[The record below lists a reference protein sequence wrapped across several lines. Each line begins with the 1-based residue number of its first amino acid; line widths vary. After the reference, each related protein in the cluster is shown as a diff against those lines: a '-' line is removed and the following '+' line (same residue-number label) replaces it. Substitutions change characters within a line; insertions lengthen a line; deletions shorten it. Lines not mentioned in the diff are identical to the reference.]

1 MKSLSKRA
9 ISLILAVLMIMDVF
23 TPVAVVA
30 STNSPQNNVHVLDE
44 VPESETNS
52 QNNDI
57 LIPAKPQTNPEEDT
71 LVPAEVPGQ
80 NSSQNSSQKPAQKPV
95 QNNKTPN
102 QLYKSWTLVNPG
114 KTTYAKGDILDLSQ
128 LSVRVTKEDGTVT
141 TLSYVQLLK
150 DTNFDIIENVGNKI
164 NLQPG
169 KGSVTL
175 VGPSLNPITV
185 NIVVNDSA
193 DKLQGTNSKDELVPA
208 IDPQAKEEN
217 DELVVAENPNDKKTN
232 IIEGNEQNSPEKD
245 KLLENE
251 KDALEGTVLAQV
263 AGKETEGNPSG
274 LPAFDPLKALGL
286 NKEDRELT
294 EEELE
299 AGLTKVELPT
309 LNEAPVSPVFARSTY
324 QSTGLIGD
332 ANLKEDL
339 GLDMSDEIVPEAV
352 GAGNTEDLQNVLQ
365 LDGKKFNIRTNFQTK
380 VANGPIRAGQYFN
393 IKLDDKLTLKDKFS
407 LQPIKY
413 NGQVIATAK
422 YNAAENTIT
431 YKLIA
436 DIIEDI
442 SVPVNIPVDYN
453 TQNIAPDENG
463 NFVVINKISGLGV
476 INPKDFN
483 PKKVNK
489 FGNVTN
495 QITEPGRKEVTEI
508 IESGDKEHKVYLEE
522 WSTPVIEDKNLVGF
536 NWTFTVTSDTDLN
549 SLGYRANFTTVKGS
563 GLGEIKD
570 VKINGQDVELTDQ
583 LQNGLGIVDSK
594 HHTLEVPA
602 EGITYTFYT
611 EVTDKQSAYMV
622 DFSLALTA
630 QNKVGAKRCIAD
642 EGYNLDDIAVATTS
656 RVGMNNRTTIL
667 GEFPIIDGAKW
678 TVTDAV
684 STGDNNEILP
694 LEQRTLGGDQ
704 SQTGTQIAVYK
715 LNSDGQMVEDKAAE
729 ETIRATEAQETY
741 QVADQPVGTIAAY
754 VYDTAINKDENQP
767 EAKKE
772 LTLGGVEIAIND
784 KPLADD
790 SLQMEGSL
798 EVSEKE
804 VPQAVGAGD
813 LNLDGKKFKIRTRFD
828 TSTKFGPIRKGQNFK
843 IHLDDKLKVNDQ
855 SSLEPIKYN
864 GKVIATPSYDSTH
877 KIITYTITEDINEN
891 IKLPLTIPVDYDI
904 NNITLDPDGTFTV
917 INKVTG
923 IGVTD
928 PKALLPEKIDKN
940 GNPAGTIIEPGR
952 HDVIQIFDD
961 EHDKSYAVNIDTKG
975 NPVVEDGEMKSINW
989 TIRVHSTEDLLGLG
1003 YKLNITAVEGSGL
1016 KEIKEVKINGQPVG
1030 LSEQLENSTGIV
1042 DSKHHSLTESTN
1054 DIVYTFNT
1062 PVKTV
1067 QSAYMLD
1074 VSGILT
1080 KRNNLLGAT
1089 RLILDDAYKA
1099 DVISEAT
1106 PTRVGMNNRTTIQG
1120 KFVTK
1125 DTATWTVTDGVLTGD
1140 DRDPNKNNGLP
1151 WETRTLGGK
1160 QTIQN
1165 NNSVSVVYGVDTD
1178 SNSST
1183 YGQMVV
1189 KRTETT
1195 INALPKKEK
1204 DPEGTQSVG
1213 NIAVYKI
1220 ETSLTDAT
1228 TDEKTAKD
1236 YSLGGVSISK
1246 YKDVV
1251 IEQIWNLPDGGEMPA
1266 QNIEVIDKADNLS
1279 LALKKVSKEAGK
1291 NRIITIPDVKF
1302 WDFVTEKGKNV
1313 YIAKKLGIK
1322 QNLPTDLVTI
1332 GDKQY
1337 RYNENSNYYKEDTKT
1352 YQIRNSAIESTIKTP
1367 ANFTVVK
1374 VDSKDPTKKLSGAVF
1389 YLLGNNGVEVETD
1402 ANGKAE
1408 FKNIAPG
1415 TYTLAENKAPEGYKL
1430 DRSTKIIT
1438 VADNGEISVSGDNI
1452 QLLARAA
1459 KTEKV
1464 NHNKYPNWPDYMN
1477 TMHYGKITKN
1487 GTTNQVEFYIYLK
1500 PDSDNGAGGTNRD
1513 TRFNISI
1520 PGVSITDVTAYDVSP
1535 TDRNK
1540 VRAAMEKQ
1548 VIDELN
1554 FGTNVINANSKVG
1567 TIRGASNVF
1576 DNYTSRTGYQIYF
1589 PKARFANDWGFLVK
1603 VKADIGNRDATS
1615 ITYDWL
1621 TTVNTANETNLTK
1634 TINLVKTASDGE
1646 DSTNK
1651 IIVTNE
1657 AFEKSPIKITKFAD
1671 QFDIDGNRIKLEDA
1685 EFALKDSEGNLISNK
1700 YAKKDGEVDFGMFPP
1715 GTYKLEEVKAPDGYQ
1730 KSDVYFEVVVNE
1742 KGEVSYNAK
1751 FEDSIGKPKPGQ
1763 DFIIEKGEDTQA
1775 PDKELITRVEQR
1787 LEYQENEP
1795 GDIGQ
1800 KTGTWEAYRYE
1811 SLKYHAD
1818 ITLSDTKPGTRFEIQ
1833 FDPNLD
1839 FTQYFSSFP
1848 KIKVNGVDVADPYFD
1863 YNTNLLTYVYNDK
1876 SQGGPG
1882 TASINLRGI
1891 IPSKFY
1897 AKETGSYPFTIK
1909 VRPKGTNTLGN
1920 PVIDKQSI
1928 NADYERYDTGTGE
1941 PSQSYYFRDVYKK
1954 EDGNWYV
1961 TAISYFN
1968 PLGDRSVGVKT
1979 LNYNWL
1985 TTTFQD
1991 QNIARWTGKGYD
2003 PLYKLNDIKI
2013 YRTEYE
2019 RHYDLNGVPLN
2030 KYMPLSYG
2038 IRPEQDPYSYSLVY
2052 HQPINLNEK
2061 IDRRYNDFRI
2071 DYDPNRYDKNGLIS
2085 NKAKAPLKITTP
2097 AIRHGEGY
2105 VIEQTFKITDI
2116 EKFNKTWRA
2125 FYMSN
2130 GNLESAF
2137 ASRANVNTAI
2147 GDQTGGEIPK
2157 FYKEIVGLINR
2168 KYVPGQ
2174 FKLIKHDE
2182 IDPNKKLPNATF
2194 ALTDEKGNTIYRSS
2208 NANGIVDF
2216 SNIAPGRYTLEEYK
2230 APDKYQLTNKKWQ
2243 VIVQMDGSV
2252 RILETSITG
2261 GGQSYVGDN
2270 IKIIKI
2276 PVSNKPVGEKFRVY
2290 KKDGDGQPL
2299 EGAKFKITKPD
2310 GTPVFDE
2317 VASNPQGIVEFQSLL
2332 QEGQTYI
2339 LEETQAPA
2347 GYLEP
2352 SVKKWVLKVEGGK
2365 VKVYNYSTS
2374 TEKKGQKSILGEK
2387 GTEWIDVKNRN
2398 TIGWTQ
2404 YDNRWKGW
2412 AGNSEKAEYL
2422 GTRIIAKNTDEK
2434 YVIQRYIINP
2444 EGRSIE
2450 RSNVS
2455 IHRQLPE
2462 YQNMDWFDETKFKV
2476 NTDIKVFTLDKTFN
2490 GLVSDLRLNDY
2501 NATDITDQVKTS
2513 MKQEAG
2519 RFGEPQRL
2527 GFELPKT
2534 TKPIVIDIKAP
2545 YKDEDGGVGT
2555 GMDWTES
2562 GTTYWKADYYENA
2575 SEIKTTGSTTTQ
2587 EGGNIVGSY
2596 ISEGSLDVTNE
2607 MKTTGFKLKKVKEGE
2622 KPSPIQGAVFKLT
2635 GPGNSTDERTVRTGP
2650 NGIVSFDGL
2659 KPGEY
2664 KLVETEPAPG
2674 YEKATNTWTVTV
2686 SKDGKTYI
2694 KEDKE
2699 TRSASN
2705 TTVSVAQLSA
2715 EEARTASPIS
2725 YALKN
2730 GNLLFDSLT
2739 TEELNRSLA
2748 ETVMGKDSENLEI
2761 GDEIV
2766 GQPVGQGNTDPISE
2780 YNVDSTNANIKV
2792 SAGAVNTTDGSRD
2805 VKVKITPKTKQTGSN
2820 RSHWILLVDRS
2831 KDFSGKNNLDN
2842 NINKFLTDLRA
2853 KADTPGAEVYISMIE
2868 YSAVN
2873 NMNKLLVS
2881 KKNIKDFDG
2890 ANQYSY
2896 AMGSLEPTQ
2905 FDGQYNLKEENVTVR
2920 DYLSAAGIDRRHT
2933 NNTRDGAVN
2942 LEKTVNANIGNLTN
2956 EAYDNKYV
2964 INFAAF
2970 NTNNAVRNATGG
2982 SGYNKF
2988 RQFESM
2994 WAFNTKGYKRV
3005 YVHTDQESTELSG
3018 TRGDFANYINGN
3030 ADYKKLY
3037 LTQKYILRNKNN
3049 KKAREFGPYVQKDV
3063 LDPILNNNA
3072 NFSSQGKEESLLK
3085 NGNLDILLNNNIR
3098 LQSYKISK
3106 NGNQTQN
3113 EDNPTANFINLK
3125 NIALGVGESLEL
3137 NYKIILDQSAS
3148 NNEDHIIHSRMNYKA
3163 DNQTSDLDP
3172 NKMTTRRNA
3181 STPATFTV
3189 SHNTPDNGTL
3199 SVSPTKAK
3207 AGDIITVT
3215 AKPKTNYKLK
3225 YLYYRD
3231 GNGNQVDIV
3240 GNSFEMPAANVT
3252 VFAEFEQD
3260 TQPQPTEHTITSYTD
3275 GKGNSVTASVST
3287 ATKDQT
3293 INLQATINK
3302 DYTLEGIWIED
3313 QAGNKIQDVTNYS
3326 FRMPDKNVFIKAN
3339 FKKKP
3344 QAKTYYV
3351 SPTIE
3356 QGKGRV
3362 VVNPTSDMSTG
3373 FTKAAEGEKV
3383 TFSIRTQAGWQV
3395 KKDSVYAWKSDGK
3408 GKVDDLVFDGVNGSF
3423 TMPNTSVTINV
3434 TFETEKIPADS
3445 YVATVDPTM
3454 TGGNISVSQRIV
3466 KAGERVRFTISPW
3479 DGYKNTAQSVLP
3491 SQGGTPVKVQSDE
3504 QGYYFIMPK
3513 SNVTVSGTFVK
3524 DTNPGAYKVTIGQTQ
3539 HGRVY
3544 ASPTSANANDE
3555 VTLSALADKGYVFD
3569 SYSVTDASGQ
3579 NVQLTGNKFTMPAS
3593 AVSVSANFK
3602 YVGDEITT
3610 GSVAQIT
3617 NKQIGLELKV
3627 HKKNRYD
3634 ANLANA
3640 IFNIW
3645 KANDKYEKQGN
3656 ILATGV
3662 SDENGLVEFKDKEG
3676 HKVNLPKGK
3685 YVLEEAFAPLGYKKP
3700 TSPWKLDIVE
3710 ENGKL
3715 VAKYNGPEET
3725 TSSYLASEKAKDVNN
3740 TGVTTNVNGIKYS
3753 SRLTRIN
3760 TEGKT
3765 YVQRIYIDT
3774 RDYVSTDPNNKENI
3788 VNVQIK
3794 PKYKREE
3801 IDTPGQPPV
3810 TIKDG
3815 VKTAYR
3821 STYEIIG
3828 LAKDPTQAQITD
3840 ILQNYDVS
3848 KKDVRSVNTARWRPF
3863 DWGFDEDQLNLKPGV
3878 YFIDVEGFYDDV
3890 IITGES
3896 DKNDKYTITGDDL
3909 GKIDLNVD
3917 FFDGARQFEQ
3927 LVFDKNTSS
3936 FESKAFEGASYQGGI
3951 EAVRQR
3957 YEDRLYANYISQGYD
3972 AQTSRQY
3979 AKYNAD
3985 QWANAKET
3993 GQKYKR
3999 ALSKKA
4005 TLNRTEYT
4013 GGYIVPSIDG
4023 TPASHIPTRIDIS
4036 SLYSSSK
4043 TNTVPQEGM
4052 TITNDDETYN
4062 ITFSKHGKDSD
4073 DATVEEI
4080 TKRRL
4085 EGGVFKLQRKVREDF
4100 YEDVEGSTVASAFN
4114 GYFGFR
4120 GLKPGRYRLMEV
4132 QAPKGYKPIEGP
4144 LLYFTVE
4151 TVSLISDKIAD
4162 PRTGQYIKMSDVD
4175 YYFPTSTDPYTL
4187 GTTAHKF
4194 DTLKMKDPT
4203 DSAKEILLKDARN
4216 VDLETSKIINPEN
4229 NQEVLFK
4236 DMSIKFPEL
4245 KDKDGNPLTDSA
4257 GKPLKD
4263 TYRISELQIT
4273 PKSNGYISLEYDK
4286 ANGVYQYVPEKST
4299 SEKDGKLV
4307 DYVTSATAK
4316 NMGKI
4321 INTKPGKGEVT
4332 INKVDENGKALV
4344 GTANDAGT
4352 LVAGA
4357 KFKLTNTLTGDTEE
4371 KFVGT
4376 DGTLKFTGLKIG
4388 TYKLEEISSP
4398 DGHINT
4404 DQEWHFTVGGKTLDP
4419 YTADI
4424 APTGRNLTD
4433 KITLTTN
4440 KVSVLNPKDKTS
4452 TEVKEGSEIHPHIGE
4467 SLEFDNN
4474 FKIDP
4479 SVKINPGDYFVVNLT
4494 NNIDLNGVFE
4504 DEADNLDIF
4513 ADGVG
4518 TIAKAKYD
4526 KKNGTITY
4534 IFTDYAKSYNLLTF
4548 SNKITAF
4555 INLYENKKSAGK
4567 ISVGMNVGSSTTN
4580 NKDIKLVYD
4589 LDMLDYKDYEGNNLN
4604 MTSKIVKYNPITGEF
4619 VHYYYVNRLRT
4630 SLKRSEFQF
4639 SSDQY
4644 IDNLVV
4650 RKLKLKD
4657 NSTEKIEEDMPESF
4671 GINEASTNLKDD
4683 GVLTSISRLTP
4694 GYYDFG
4700 YLEDIGPNDSY
4711 ILKVTGRVANTD
4723 KTKYN
4728 GYGRL
4733 AHYHGNEVIIE
4744 GHRYDQVYAF
4754 TNDATA
4760 KAELTIQAVNP
4771 ANKIKFKKVN
4781 DRNEALKDAT
4791 FIIQS
4796 KNSEGN
4802 WNAYGQPAK
4811 SDNDG
4816 LFEFTKLP
4824 KGEYRLLETEAPT
4837 GYDTPK
4843 DPLVEFK
4850 VDDKGVIYRLI
4861 PVRDKNGKIKK
4872 DANGK
4877 IETTEVEEPG
4887 IIPIDIVNTSTKEI
4901 EFKKVDA
4908 GDNTKALAGAE
4919 FEIWFKKSKD
4929 LEYKKDNL
4937 KLYEKKDKQG
4947 TVTDRI
4953 ALSPDETK
4961 PDGFEEVTKF
4971 VTGEDGIIKFK
4982 FKEPGYYALKE
4993 TKAPKGFI
5001 PPRDYVKEF
5010 VLKDGQ
5016 ILEDNYRTEMS
5027 VDKSVGGIWANGWYD
5042 TYDTSINFKFNPNG
5056 EEITYTKGKSKLSL
5070 SGLPY
5075 NTDHWDKFYAQTGIS
5090 ISVYKFNEAGKRQFI
5105 KTIELD
5111 KERDYTNDKG
5121 TKEIDLY
5128 ELLKPDGHTDD
5139 KPFKSSQKLE
5149 FSMSSK
5155 LSLTKVLEL
5164 KSKIEIGEGADK
5176 ISEDRTYAIGTE
5188 GDKKVE
5194 HSFSFSSLGELISPF
5209 NIENKKA
5216 EYPSTGG
5223 MGTFIFTSIGAS
5235 LIGLAYLSYRRRRG
5249 LVFDE

>member
-23 TPVAVVA
+23 APVAVVA

-114 KTTYAKGDILDLSQ
+114 KTTYAKGDILDLSK

-150 DTNFDIIENVGNKI
+150 DINFDIIENVGNKI

-169 KGSVTL
+169 KGTVTL
-175 VGPSLNPITV
+175 IGPSLNPITI
-185 NIVVNDSA
+185 NIVVNDST
-193 DKLQGTNSKDELVPA
+193 DKLQGANSNDELVPA
-208 IDPQAKEEN
+208 IDPQANKEN

-245 KLLENE
+245 KQTEEKLEEDGLKGNILD
-251 KDALEGTVLAQV
+251 KV
-263 AGKETEGNPSG
+263 AGKETEENPLG
-274 LPAFDPLKALGL
+274 LQAFDPLKALGL

-299 AGLTKVELPT
+299 AGLAKVELPT
-309 LNEAPVSPVFARSTY
+309 LTEAPVSPVFARSAY

-352 GAGNTEDLQNVLQ
+352 GAGNTEDIQNALQ

-393 IKLDDKLTLKDKFS
+393 IKLDDKLTLKDQFS
-407 LQPIKY
+407 LQPLRH

-422 YNAAENTIT
+422 YNAADNTIT
-431 YKLIA
+431 YKLIT
-436 DIIEDI
+436 DINEDI

-453 TQNIAPDENG
+453 TQNITPDANG
-463 NFVVINKISGLGV
+463 NFVVTNKVSGLGV

-508 IESGDKEHKVYLEE
+508 IESNDKEHKVYLEE
-522 WSTPVIEDKNLVGF
+522 WATPVIEDKNLVGF

-570 VKINGQDVELTDQ
+570 IKINGQDIELTDQ
-583 LQNGLGIVDSK
+583 LENALGIVDSK
-594 HHTLEVPA
+594 HHALQSEA
-602 EGITYTFYT
+602 QGITYTFYT

-656 RVGMNNRTTIL
+656 RLGMNNRTTIL

-694 LEQRTLGGDQ
+694 LEQRTIGGDQ

-754 VYDTAINKDENQP
+754 VYDTVINKDENQP

-772 LTLGGVEIAIND
+772 LTLGGVEIAINAE
-784 KPLADD
+784 PLADD
-790 SLQMEGSL
+790 SWQMEGSL
-798 EVSEKE
+798 DISEEE
-804 VPQAVGAGD
+804 VPQAVGEGQ
-813 LNLDGKKFKIRTRFD
+813 LNLDGKKFTIRTRFD
-828 TSTKFGPIRKGQNFK
+828 TSNIVGPIKAGQFFK
-843 IHLDDKLKVNDQ
+843 INLDKELTVKEGTT
-855 SSLEPIKYN
+855 LEPIKYN
-864 GKVIATPSYDSTH
+864 NEVIATPKYNSTDNT
-877 KIITYTITEDINEN
+877 ITYTIAKDIPNN
-891 IKLPLTIPVDYDI
+891 IQVPLNIPVDY
-904 NNITLDPDGTFTV
+904 NTANITLDPDGTFTV
-917 INKVTG
+917 INSVTG
-923 IGVTD
+923 IGVTN

-961 EHDKSYAVNIDTKG
+961 QHDKTYSVNIDTSG
-975 NPVVEDGEMKSINW
+975 NPVVENGKMKSVNW
-989 TIRVHSTEDLLGLG
+989 TVRVHSTTDLKTLGF
-1003 YKLNITAVEGSGL
+1003 KLNITAVEGSGL
-1016 KEIKEVKINGQPVG
+1016 EKIDNVKLNGNDVTLTP
-1030 LSEQLENSTGIV
+1030 QLQGKTGIV
-1042 DSKHHSLTESTN
+1042 DSKHHNLTESAN
-1054 DIVYTFNT
+1054 DLVYTFNT

-1080 KRNNLLGAT
+1080 NRKNLLGAT
-1089 RLILDDAYKA
+1089 RLVLGDAYKA

-1120 KFVTK
+1120 TFKTK
-1125 DTATWTVTDGVLTGD
+1125 DTAKWTVTDGVLTGD
-1140 DRDPNKNNGLP
+1140 DKDPNKNNGLP

-1160 QTIQN
+1160 QTI
-1165 NNSVSVVYGVDTD
+1165 SSGKSVVYGIDTD
-1178 SNSST
+1178 SSSKT
-1183 YGQMVV
+1183 YGQMIV
-1189 KRTETT
+1189 KRTENT
-1195 INALPKKEK
+1195 ISAVPDKAT
-1204 DPEGTQSVG
+1204 DPAEAQAIG
-1213 NIAVYKI
+1213 NIGVYEFNTK
-1220 ETSLTDAT
+1220 LTDAAA
-1228 TDEKTAKD
+1228 DENIAKN

-1251 IEQIWNLPDGGEMPA
+1251 IEQIWTLPDGGEMPA
-1266 QNIEVIDKADNLS
+1266 QNIEVIDKADNSS
-1279 LALKKVSKEAGK
+1279 LASKQVDKEAGK

-1302 WDFVTEKGKNV
+1302 WDFTEENGKNV

-1352 YQIRNSAIESTIKTP
+1352 YQIRNSAIDSTIQKP
-1367 ANFTVVK
+1367 ATFTVVK
-1374 VDSKDPTKKLSGAVF
+1374 VDGKDPTKKLSGAVF

-1415 TYTLAENKAPEGYKL
+1415 HYTLAENKAPEGYKR
-1430 DRSTKIIT
+1430 DQTAKIIT
-1438 VADNGEISVSGDNI
+1438 IEDNGEISVSGDNI
-1452 QLLARAA
+1452 ELLSGKA

-1464 NHNKYPNWPDYMN
+1464 NHNKYPSWPDYMN
-1477 TMHYGKITKN
+1477 AMHYGKITSN
-1487 GTTNQVEFYIYLK
+1487 GTSNQIEFYIYLK

-1513 TRFNISI
+1513 TRLSISL
-1520 PGVSITDVTAYDVSP
+1520 PGVNITDVTAYDVSP
-1535 TDRNK
+1535 NDRNK
-1540 VRAAMEKQ
+1540 IRTAMEKQ
-1548 VIDELN
+1548 IIDTEQVKFDVAN
-1554 FGTNVINANSKVG
+1554 NVINVNQKER
-1567 TIRGASNVF
+1567 TIRGATNITDS
-1576 DNYTSRTGYQIYF
+1576 YTGKTGYQIFF
-1589 PKARFANDWGFLVK
+1589 PASRFKDDWGFLVK
-1603 VKADIGNRDATS
+1603 VKADIGNKDAAS
-1615 ITYDWL
+1615 LSYDWL
-1621 TTVNTANETNLTK
+1621 TAVDTANQTNLGKTVNLIKTSEESETPQ
-1634 TINLVKTASDGE
+1634 
-1646 DSTNK
+1646 
-1651 IIVTNE
+1651 IIVSNE
-1657 AFEKSPIKITKFAD
+1657 SFKKSPIEITKFAD
-1671 QFDIDGNRIKLEDA
+1671 QFDKDGKRIKLENA
-1685 EFALKDSEGNLISNK
+1685 EFTLKDSQGNLISNK
-1700 YAKKDGEVDFGMFPP
+1700 FADKDGKVNFGEFPP
-1715 GTYKLEEVKAPDGYQ
+1715 GKYILEEAKSPDGYQ
-1730 KSDVYFEVVVNE
+1730 KSDIYFEVIVND
-1742 KGEVSYNAK
+1742 KGEVTYNAK
-1751 FEDSIGKPKPGQ
+1751 FEDGIGSPKPGQ
-1763 DFIIEKGEDTQA
+1763 DFIIEKGEDTDTA
-1775 PDKELITRVEQR
+1775 NKELITYVNQT
-1787 LEYQENEP
+1787 LDYQENEP

-1800 KTGTWEAYRYE
+1800 KTGVWEAYRYE

-1818 ITLSDTKPGTRFEIQ
+1818 ITLSETKPGTRFNIQ

-1848 KIKVNGVDVADPYFD
+1848 KIKVNGDYVADPYFD
-1863 YNTNLLTYVYNDK
+1863 YKTNVLTYVYNEK
-1876 SQGGPG
+1876 SKGGAG
-1882 TASINLRGI
+1882 TATIDLRGI

-1897 AKETGSYPFTIK
+1897 AKESGSYPFTIK
-1909 VRPKGTNTLGN
+1909 VGPIGNNTKGN
-1920 PVIDKQSI
+1920 PVIDKQMI
-1928 NADYERYDTGTGE
+1928 NADYERYDTGFGQ

-1954 EDGNWYV
+1954 EDGKWYV

-1968 PLGDRSVGVKT
+1968 PLGERSVGVKT
-1979 LNYNWL
+1979 LTYNWL

-2003 PLYKLNDIKI
+2003 PLYKLNDIRI

-2019 RHYDLNGVPLN
+2019 RHYVGDVPLN
-2030 KYMPLSYG
+2030 KYMPLSFG

-2052 HQPINLNEK
+2052 HQPINPDQA
-2061 IDRRYNDFRI
+2061 IDRRFNDFRLN
-2071 DYDPNRYDKNGLIS
+2071 YDPNRYDKNGLIS
-2085 NKAKAPLKITTP
+2085 NKDKAPLKITTP
-2097 AIRHGEGY
+2097 AIRHSEGY
-2105 VIEQTFKITDI
+2105 VIEQTFQITNI
-2116 EKFNKTWRA
+2116 EQFNKTWRA

-2137 ASRANVNTAI
+2137 ASKANVNTAI

-2157 FYKEIVGLINR
+2157 YYREIVGLINR
-2168 KYVPGQ
+2168 KYEPGK

-2182 IDPNKKLPNATF
+2182 VDPNKKLSGATF

-2208 NANGIVDF
+2208 NEKGEVDF
-2216 SNIAPGRYTLEEYK
+2216 TKIAPGRYTLEEYK

-2243 VIVQMDGSV
+2243 VVVQMDGSV

-2261 GGQSYVGDN
+2261 GGQSYIGDN
-2270 IKIIKI
+2270 NKPIEIS
-2276 PVSNKPVGEKFRVY
+2276 VANKPVVDKFRVY
-2290 KKDGDGQPL
+2290 KKDGDGKPL
-2299 EGAKFKITKPD
+2299 QGATFTITKK
-2310 GTPVFDE
+2310 GATTPVETVTSYSD
-2317 VASNPQGIVEFQSLL
+2317 GLVEFKNNLE
-2332 QEGQTYI
+2332 EGQIYI
-2339 LEETQAPA
+2339 LEETKAPD

-2352 SVKKWVLKVEGGK
+2352 TVKKWVLKVEDGK
-2365 VKVYNYSTS
+2365 VKVYNYSQS
-2374 TEKKGQKSILGEK
+2374 TGSTGQKSILGAK
-2387 GTEWIDVKNRN
+2387 GTEWVDVKNRN
-2398 TIGWTQ
+2398 TLGWTQ

-2412 AGNSEKAEYL
+2412 AGNSENAEYI
-2422 GTRIIAKNTDEK
+2422 GTRIIAKNTNDK

-2444 EGRSIE
+2444 EGRSIKA
-2450 RSNVS
+2450 STAT
-2455 IHRQLPE
+2455 IFRQLPE
-2462 YQNMDWFDETKFKV
+2462 YQNMDWFDETKFNK
-2476 NTDIKVFTLDKTFN
+2476 NTDIKVFTLDGTVT
-2490 GLVSDLRLNDY
+2490 GLVSYLRLNDY
-2501 NATDITDQVKTS
+2501 NATDITSQISEFKEVP
-2513 MKQEAG
+2513 G
-2519 RFGEPQRL
+2519 RFGEPKRL
-2527 GFELPKT
+2527 GFDLPAT
-2534 TKPIVIDIKAP
+2534 TKPIVIDIKVP
-2545 YKDEDGGVGT
+2545 YKEESGGIGT

-2562 GTTYWKADYYENA
+2562 GITYWKADYYEKA
-2575 SEIKTTGSTTTQ
+2575 SDIKTLGSTTAQ
-2587 EGGNIVGSY
+2587 DGNIVGSY
-2596 ISEGSLDVTNE
+2596 ISEGSIDVTNE
-2607 MKTTGFKLKKVKEGE
+2607 MKTTGFKLKKVKEGDT
-2622 KPSPIQGAVFKLT
+2622 PSPIQGAVFKLT
-2635 GPGNSTDERTVRTGP
+2635 GPGTSTDERTVRTGP

-2664 KLVETEPAPG
+2664 KLVETQPAPG
-2674 YEKATNTWTVTV
+2674 YEQAQNPWIVTVT
-2686 SKDGKTYI
+2686 KDGKTYI

-2715 EEARTASPIS
+2715 EEARTASPVS

-2748 ETVMGKDSENLEI
+2748 ETVMGKDPKNLEI
-2761 GDEIV
+2761 GNELV
-2766 GQPVGQGNTDPISE
+2766 GQPVGAGGWEDIDPNRSNSPTNYEERFKYYDNTQISQTKIISIDKTNHKFIQRFLINVNPDVTTKQVLKFHSYPGKSNLVKGDISYLKVQAVGNGSTIDNIVGTPRNLKYSDASNNYNGGKIINMIIQNNGTITTPIVVEIEKSYTPGSIVGIGATIFPVGE
-2780 YNVDSTNANIKV
+2780 GQYSKSMKIGQTYNSDADINMEQTYNVKLGQTSNGSISIKDNKTTGLKKNDPVTVEVTPAANYELAILTYTDS
-2792 SAGAVNTTDGSRD
+2792 
-2805 VKVKITPKTKQTGSN
+2805 Q
-2820 RSHWILLVDRS
+2820 
-2831 KDFSGKNNLDN
+2831 N
-2842 NINKFLTDLRA
+2842 NIVNI
-2853 KADTPGAEVYISMIE
+2853 DTTSKTF
-2868 YSAVN
+2868 
-2873 NMNKLLVS
+2873 NMPASDV
-2881 KKNIKDFDG
+2881 
-2890 ANQYSY
+2890 
-2896 AMGSLEPTQ
+2896 
-2905 FDGQYNLKEENVTVR
+2905 
-2920 DYLSAAGIDRRHT
+2920 
-2933 NNTRDGAVN
+2933 
-2942 LEKTVNANIGNLTN
+2942 TVNATFKEKTAQEYNIYTLQKAGEGNGTISAPSTAK
-2956 EAYDNKYV
+2956 EGD
-2964 INFAAF
+2964 
-2970 NTNNAVRNATGG
+2970 TVRVRVTPG
-2982 SGYNKF
+2982 SD
-2988 RQFESM
+2988 S
-2994 WAFNTKGYKRV
+2994 
-3005 YVHTDQESTELSG
+3005 ELD
-3018 TRGDFANYINGN
+3018 RI
-3030 ADYKKLY
+3030 
-3037 LTQKYILRNKNN
+3037 
-3049 KKAREFGPYVQKDV
+3049 EV
-3063 LDPILNNNA
+3063 
-3072 NFSSQGKEESLLK
+3072 
-3085 NGNLDILLNNNIR
+3085 
-3098 LQSYKISK
+3098 LQSSGAFIK
-3106 NGNQTQN
+3106 NVDVVNNVYTFTMPGQN
-3113 EDNPTANFINLK
+3113 VNLKPYFKLKPKPTEFSITNYSGPEGSITANPSSSVKGKPI
-3125 NIALGVGESLEL
+3125 SL
-3137 NYKIILDQSAS
+3137 
-3148 NNEDHIIHSRMNYKA
+3148 
-3163 DNQTSDLDP
+3163 TV
-3172 NKMTTRRNA
+3172 NA
-3181 STPATFTV
+3181 AQ
-3189 SHNTPDNGTL
+3189 G
-3199 SVSPTKAK
+3199 
-3207 AGDIITVT
+3207 
-3215 AKPKTNYKLK
+3215 Y
-3225 YLYYRD
+3225 
-3231 GNGNQVDIV
+3231 
-3240 GNSFEMPAANVT
+3240 
-3252 VFAEFEQD
+3252 
-3260 TQPQPTEHTITSYTD
+3260 TID
-3275 GKGNSVTASVST
+3275 K
-3287 ATKDQT
+3287 
-3293 INLQATINK
+3293 
-3302 DYTLEGIWIED
+3302 IWIED
-3313 QAGNKIQDVTNYS
+3313 QAGTKIQDVTNNT
-3326 FRMPDKNVFIKAN
+3326 FDMPDKNVVIKAT
-3339 FKKKP
+3339 FKRTEFTITTEVVGEGTVTIEGNKTKASVGEEIVVNVTP
-3344 QAKTYYV
+3344 KDSSYEVGQVTANGQSVKLENGKYSFKMPANDVKVRVTFNEKTYETYYV
-3351 SPTIE
+3351 GISGDNDRGWVKVE
-3356 QGKGRV
+3356 
-3362 VVNPTSDMSTG
+3362 PTSDPKY
-3373 FTKAAEGEKV
+3373 TKARQGELVKFYVQANDGYEIKNVYMSGTPVTEFKFDGQNGSFIMPAGDVTINASFDYETRIPGVFKANKDPGMVGGNVVITPNRAKEGEKIRL
-3383 TFSIRTQAGWQV
+3383 SIR
-3395 KKDSVYAWKSDGK
+3395 
-3408 GKVDDLVFDGVNGSF
+3408 
-3423 TMPNTSVTINV
+3423 
-3434 TFETEKIPADS
+3434 
-3445 YVATVDPTM
+3445 
-3454 TGGNISVSQRIV
+3454 
-3466 KAGERVRFTISPW
+3466 PW
-3479 DGYKNTAQSVLP
+3479 DGYYNSKVWVNKQNVTIQNDD
-3491 SQGGTPVKVQSDE
+3491 QGP
-3504 QGYYFIMPK
+3504 YFIMPAA
-3513 SNVTVSGTFVK
+3513 
-3524 DTNPGAYKVTIGQTQ
+3524 DVTIYADFPRITTPGNNINISPAKGGSVSSSAPNASEGQ
-3539 HGRVY
+3539 
-3544 ASPTSANANDE
+3544 E
-3555 VTLSALADKGYVFD
+3555 ITLSALADKGYVFD
-3569 SYSVTDASGQ
+3569 SYSVTDANGQ
-3579 NVQLTGNKFTMPAS
+3579 AVTLNGNKFKMPAA
-3593 AVSVSANFK
+3593 AVTVTANFK
-3602 YVGDEITT
+3602 YVGDEIPTDKL
-3610 GSVAQIT
+3610 AQIT
-3617 NKQIGLELKV
+3617 NRQIGLEFKIY
-3627 HKKNRYD
+3627 KKNRHN

-3640 IFNIW
+3640 IFDIW
-3645 KANDKYEKQGN
+3645 KADDKYQKQGD
-3656 ILATGV
+3656 ILAIGV
-3662 SDENGLVEFKDKEG
+3662 SDENGLVEFKDKQG
-3676 HKVNLPKGK
+3676 NKVNLAEGK
-3685 YVLEEAFAPLGYKKP
+3685 YVLEEAYAPLGYKKP

-3725 TSSYLASEKAKDVNN
+3725 PSSYLASEKAKDINN
-3740 TGVTTNVNGIKYS
+3740 TGVTNNVNGIKYA

-3774 RDYVSTDPNNKENI
+3774 RDYKSTDPNNTENI

-3801 IDTPGQPPV
+3801 IDTAGQPPV

-3828 LAKDPTQAQITD
+3828 LPKDPTQAEITD

-3896 DKNDKYTITGDDL
+3896 DKTDKYTIPAEDL

-3927 LVFDKNTSS
+3927 LVFDKNTNS
-3936 FESKAFEGASYQGGI
+3936 FESKTFEGASYQGGI

-3957 YEDRLYANYISQGYD
+3957 YEDKLYANYISQGYN

-3979 AKYNAD
+3979 AKYYAD

-4005 TLNRTEYT
+4005 TLKGTEYT

-4023 TPASHIPTRIDIS
+4023 TPASHIPTSIDIS
-4036 SLYSSSK
+4036 SLYRSSK

-4073 DATVEEI
+4073 NATVEEI

-4085 EGGVFKLQRKVREDF
+4085 EGGVFKLQRRVREDI

-4120 GLKPGRYRLMEV
+4120 GLKPGRYRLMEI

-4162 PRTGQYIKMSDVD
+4162 PRTGQYINMSDVD
-4175 YYFPTSTDPYTL
+4175 YYFPTSLDPYTL

-4203 DSAKEILLKDARN
+4203 DNTKEILLKNAKN
-4216 VDLETSKIINPEN
+4216 IDLEKSKIINPDN
-4229 NQEVLFK
+4229 NNEEVLFR
-4236 DMSIKFPEL
+4236 DMSIKFPVL
-4245 KDKDGNPLTDSA
+4245 KDKDGKPLTDSE

-4263 TYRISELQIT
+4263 TYKISEIQIT
-4273 PKSNGYISLEYDK
+4273 PKSNGYISLEYNK

-4299 SEKDGKLV
+4299 TEENGLLV

-4332 INKVDENGKALV
+4332 INKVDENGVLIKAQKDDL
-4344 GTANDAGT
+4344 GN
-4352 LVAGA
+4352 LKPGA
-4357 KFKLTNTLTGDTEE
+4357 KFRLTNTSAVPIEE
-4371 KFVGT
+4371 QTKTVGE
-4376 DGTLKFTGLKIG
+4376 DGTLKFSGLKIG

-4419 YTADI
+4419 YTADVE
-4424 APTGRNLTD
+4424 PNGRPLTD
-4433 KITLTTN
+4433 KITLKTE

-4452 TEVKEGSEIHPHIGE
+4452 KEVVEGSKIHPHIGE
-4467 SLEFDNN
+4467 SLEFENK
-4474 FKIDP
+4474 FTIDP

-4494 NNIDLNGVFE
+4494 KNIDLNGVFD

-4526 KKNGTITY
+4526 KEKGTITY
-4534 IFTDYAKSYNLLTF
+4534 TFTDYAKSYNLLTF

-4555 INLYENKKSAGK
+4555 INLYENKKSSDK
-4567 ISVGMNVGSSTTN
+4567 ISIGMNTGVKTDN

-4589 LDMLDYKDYEGNNLN
+4589 LDMVDYKDNEGNNLN
-4604 MTSKIVKYNPITGEF
+4604 MTSKIVKYNPKTGEF
-4619 VHYYYVNRLRT
+4619 LHYYYVNRKGT
-4630 SLKRSEFQF
+4630 SLKLSQFQF

-4657 NSTEKIEEDMPESF
+4657 NSPAKIEEDMPESF
-4671 GINEASTNLKDD
+4671 GINEASDNLIDD

-4711 ILKVTGRVANTD
+4711 ILKVTGKVANRD
-4723 KTKYN
+4723 KSKYN
-4728 GYGRL
+4728 GFGRL
-4733 AHYHGNEVIIE
+4733 AHYHGNEMIIE

-4754 TNDATA
+4754 TNEATA
-4760 KAELTIQAVNP
+4760 KAILTIDAVNP
-4771 ANKIKFKKVN
+4771 VNKIKFKKIN

-4791 FIIQS
+4791 FIIQYKDDKGAW
-4796 KNSEGN
+4796 KN
-4802 WNAYGQPAK
+4802 YGQPAT
-4811 SDNDG
+4811 SDKEG

-4824 KGEYRLLETEAPT
+4824 KGEYKLIETKAPD

-4843 DPLVEFK
+4843 EPLVEFK

-4861 PVRDKNGKIKK
+4861 PVRDENGKITK
-4872 DANGK
+4872 DKDGNV
-4877 IETTEVEEPG
+4877 ITTEVEEPG
-4887 IIPIDIVNTSTKEI
+4887 IVPIDIVNTSTKEI

-4908 GDNTKALAGAE
+4908 ANTSKVLAGAE
-4919 FEIWFKKSKD
+4919 FEIWFKKAKDGEYSKD
-4929 LEYKKDNL
+4929 IL
-4937 KLYEKKDKQG
+4937 KLYEKKDASG
-4947 TVTDRI
+4947 TVTERQVLL
-4953 ALSPDETK
+4953 ADETK
-4961 PDGFEEVTKF
+4961 PEGFEEVTKF
-4971 VTGEDGIIKFK
+4971 VTGEDGIVKFK
-4982 FKEPGYYALKE
+4982 FKEPGHYALKE
-4993 TKAPKGFI
+4993 IKAPKGFI
-5001 PPRDYVKEF
+5001 RPGDYVKEF

-5016 ILEDNYRTEMS
+5016 ILQDNFRTEMS

-5042 TYDTSINFKFNPNG
+5042 TYDTSISLKFNPNG
-5056 EEITYTKGKSKLSL
+5056 EEITYTKDKSKLTL

-5075 NTDHWDKFYAQTGIS
+5075 NTEHYDNYYPQKGIS
-5090 ISVYKFNEAGKRQFI
+5090 INVYTIGEDGKESFL
-5105 KTIELD
+5105 KTIDLD
-5111 KERDYTNDKG
+5111 KNRDYNTSTSRG
-5121 TKEIDLY
+5121 QTTIDLY
-5128 ELLKPDGHTDD
+5128 SLLKPKDQTNDD
-5139 KPFKSSQKLE
+5139 SFKSNQKLV
-5149 FSMSSK
+5149 FRMFSK
-5155 LSLTKVLEL
+5155 LALATTLEL
-5164 KSKIEIGEGADK
+5164 KSKIEIGDGADK
-5176 ISEDRTYAIGTE
+5176 INEERTYSIGTK
-5188 GDKKVE
+5188 GDQKISE
-5194 HSFSFSSLGELISPF
+5194 SYEFSSLGTLTSPF
-5209 NIENKKA
+5209 KIENNKG

-5223 MGTFIFTSIGAS
+5223 MGTFIFTSCGLA
-5235 LIGLAYLSYRRRRG
+5235 LMGLAYLSYRRKRG